1 MSFFEW
7 EIVMMRIKR
16 FLLIFAL
23 FLPMLAILVFV
34 LENQQ
39 NVSLSLLGLTTGQMP
54 ISVFVV
60 LALILGML
68 IGPLLGAL
76 FRNRRDRTRNTMRSS
91 ER

>member
-1 MSFFEW
+1 
-7 EIVMMRIKR
+7 MMRIKR

-39 NVSLSLLGLTTGQMP
+39 SVSLSLLGLTTEQMP

-76 FRNRRDRTRNTMRSS
+76 FRNRRDRTRNTMMSS

>member
-1 MSFFEW
+1 
-7 EIVMMRIKR
+7 MRGVAR
-16 FLLIFAL
+16 VLLIFSVLVIA
-23 FLPMLAILVFV
+23 LAILIFV
-34 LENQQ
+34 LENQH

-76 FRNRRDRTRNTMRSS
+76 FRNRRDHTRNTVKNS